1 MKCGWCKKNMV
12 EEWNKDV
19 GVCESC
25 LNKRRMQNMENTREQ
40 FEKGDVDGALSSQGL
55 TATDWM

>member
-1 MKCGWCKKNMV
+1 MKCGWCEKNHV

-25 LNKRRMQNMENTREQ
+25 LNKRRMKNMENTRKE
-40 FEKGDVDGALSSQGL
+40 FNKMNKDGAMSSQGL
-55 TATDWM
+55 MATDWM